1 MDLNAL
7 LWDVDGTLA
16 DTEDAGHRRA
26 FNAAFRAA
34 GLPWQWESSTYRE
47 LLRVSGGR
55 ERMRH
60 FAVHSQGHVLSDDQV
75 EALMDAKQRA
85 YASLARR
92 GELPLRPGVLRL
104 VAEVA
109 ARGTP
114 QALVTTSS
122 RSAVAALLEGHG
134 EPLAS
139 AFAFWICG
147 EDVDAKKPSP
157 QAYVQALRRLELP
170 PSQVVAIEDSPQ
182 GLAAAKGAAL
192 PCLITLG
199 DSPPDDTEAW
209 WGAATATV
217 DHLGEAGRSTR
228 VWRGP
233 DCAEGRITAA
243 WLAGLL
249 EAA

>member
-1 MDLNAL
+1 MALNAL

-34 GLPWQWESSTYRE
+34 GLPWRWDPPTYRE

-55 ERMRH
+55 ERIRH
-60 FAVHSQGHVLSDDQV
+60 FAAQSQGHALADNQV
-75 EALMDAKQRA
+75 EALMAAKQRA
-85 YASLARR
+85 YATLARR
-92 GELPLRPGVLRL
+92 GELPLRPGVVRL
-104 VAEVA
+104 LAEVA

-157 QAYVQALRRLELP
+157 QAYAQALRQLGLP

-199 DSPPDDTEAW
+199 DAPPDASEPW
-209 WGAATATV
+209 WTTASATV
-217 DHLGEAGRSTR
+217 DHLGEAGRHTR

-233 DCAEGRITAA
+233 ACAEGTITVA
-243 WLAGLL
+243 WLEGLL